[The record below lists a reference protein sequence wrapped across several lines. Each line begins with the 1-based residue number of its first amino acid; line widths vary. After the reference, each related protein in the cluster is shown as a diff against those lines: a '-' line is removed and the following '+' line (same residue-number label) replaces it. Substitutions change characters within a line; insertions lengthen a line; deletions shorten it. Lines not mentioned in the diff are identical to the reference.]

1 MKGIITL
8 QYKRREWYKKNVLHR
23 PLHTVCTS
31 LPAQK
36 VLQYF
41 WESLW
46 TCCGCCGISSDSD
59 LALLSLA
66 LQIHSFPQ
74 SLESQANCRDLICCT
89 CGYRSEFPSSSL
101 FAQPLVLH
109 FGLGP
114 TSVCRPPSSVFPT
127 QTRRGRSSSSLRLT
141 CSVRLGRRRALEASD
156 GGVPAAAKACGKFPQ
171 SDVGR
176 ALSQGIGPSLV
187 SLSRANCVG
196 SQEDMGCNV
205 CLLTAWWQ
213 LLLLELGL

>member
-1 MKGIITL
+1 M
-8 QYKRREWYKKNVLHR
+8 
-23 PLHTVCTS
+23 
-31 LPAQK
+31 
-36 VLQYF
+36 
-41 WESLW
+41 LW
-46 TCCGCCGISSDSD
+46 DQLDSD

-205 CLLTAWWQ
+205 CLLTA
-213 LLLLELGL
+213 